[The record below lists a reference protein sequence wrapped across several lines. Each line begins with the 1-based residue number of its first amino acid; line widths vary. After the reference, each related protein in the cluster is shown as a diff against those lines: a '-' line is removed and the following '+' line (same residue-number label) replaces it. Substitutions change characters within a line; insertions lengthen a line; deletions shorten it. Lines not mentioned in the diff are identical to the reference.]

1 MALDVETGSG
11 NAKAESYCSVA
22 DANTYHAARGNAAW
36 DALAS
41 DTVREQCLRRATAY
55 MGQSYRLRWAG
66 MRATNAQALDWPR
79 AWVPKPDAPSAYGAW
94 AGYYLSTTVPLEVV
108 RACAE
113 MALRAAA
120 GDLAADLG
128 QTVTERTI
136 GPITTKY
143 APGSQAVKRYR
154 AVDLLLG
161 PLLKDDGGA
170 TIRLAR
176 A

>member
-11 NAKAESYCSVA
+11 NATAESYCSVA
-22 DANTYHAARGNAAW
+22 DANTYHTARGNAAW
-36 DALAS
+36 AALAS
-41 DTVREQCLRRATAY
+41 DTVREQCLRRATGY

-66 MRATNAQALDWPR
+66 IRATNVQALDWPR

-94 AGYYLSTTVPLEVV
+94 ARYYLSTTVPAEVV
-108 RACAE
+108 QACAE

-128 QTVTERTI
+128 QTVTERTV

-154 AVDLLLG
+154 AVDMMLG
-161 PLLKDDGGA
+161 PLLADAGGQSV
-170 TIRLAR
+170 RLVR